1 MRAPTTRPTLWFV
14 GVTTGASSIMRLF
27 PRWAAALGLDAA
39 IAGIDLPLAAGRDA
53 YREVVTFLRDDP
65 LSRGALVTTHKLD
78 LLAAARDLITGLDPL
93 AERFAEVSC
102 LARRADGLH
111 GWAKDPVTAGLAIAA
126 FLAPDHFAKTSA
138 PALVMGAGGAG
149 CAIAWHLRAGRSA
162 DPCPQ
167 VILAERRAD
176 RLAHARHVLGDDPAI
191 RFVLDGDNDA
201 LLRAAPPATLV
212 VNATGLGKD
221 APGSPLR
228 APVFPAGAVAWDLNY
243 RGELLFLAQA
253 RAAGITAVD
262 GWHYFL
268 HGWLAAIEEIF
279 TIPIPPDGGLF
290 AELAAI
296 AEAVR

>member
-1 MRAPTTRPTLWFV
+1 MRRAIRPTLWFV
-14 GVTTGASSIMRLF
+14 GVTTASSSIMRLF
-27 PRWAAALGLDAA
+27 PRWAEALGLDAA
-39 IAGIDLPLAAGRDA
+39 IAGIDLPLGAGRDA

-78 LLAAARDLITGLDPL
+78 LLAAAGDLITTLDPL
-93 AERFAEVSC
+93 ARRFAEVSC
-102 LARRADGLH
+102 LARRTDGLH

-126 FLAPDHFAKTSA
+126 FLAPDHFARTGA

-149 CAIAWHLRAGRSA
+149 CAIAWHLRSGRSG

-167 VILAERRAD
+167 VVLAERRAD
-176 RLAHARHVLGDDPAI
+176 RLAHARSVLGDDPGI
-191 RFVLDGDNDA
+191 RLELARDNDA
-201 LLRAAPPATLV
+201 LLAACPPGTLV

-228 APVFPAGAVAWDLNY
+228 APRFPEAAVAWDLNY
-243 RGELLFLAQA
+243 RGDLRFLDQA
-253 RAAGITAVD
+253 RAAGIGAVD
-262 GWHYFL
+262 GWRYFL

-279 TIPIPPDGGLF
+279 ATPIPPDGERF

-296 AEAVR
+296 AESLR